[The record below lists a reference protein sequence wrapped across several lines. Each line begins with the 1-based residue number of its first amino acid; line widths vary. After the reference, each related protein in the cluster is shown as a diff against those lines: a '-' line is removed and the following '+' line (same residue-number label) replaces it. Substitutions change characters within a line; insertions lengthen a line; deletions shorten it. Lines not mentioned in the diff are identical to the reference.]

1 MYWKWIIA
9 LGIIFE
15 LHYAWSLTPG
25 QGYAWFWTPFT
36 CLNILAGL
44 CKFYAWIENQLD
56 SFKYYAP
63 IFRAI
68 WRLVHHITIYGLS
81 AWSASAFT
89 PGFRVVTRRHFSYR
103 KMQKYKSLMR
113 SITGSQITCFWS
125 STNKQ
130 CILSINQYKEWSSDR
145 ICKVQLSDENKILMV
160 KSMLGRYR
168 KYKCCVFIDFEYI

>member
-68 WRLVHHITIYGLS
+68 WRLVHPITIYGLS

-103 KMQKYKSLMR
+103 
-113 SITGSQITCFWS
+113 ITCTATKNIS
-125 STNKQ
+125 IPP
-130 CILSINQYKEWSSDR
+130 ILSKH
-145 ICKVQLSDENKILMV
+145 
-160 KSMLGRYR
+160 
-168 KYKCCVFIDFEYI
+168 KYEGIWKRSQVWAP